1 MASCLKE
8 PAAEARRIAAVKM
21 AIQRG
26 HQPWL
31 RGAFFGNVSPAGY
44 RARSM
49 NGLKSGAW
57 SLALSFACRYADAV
71 TGALAAR
78 ITDNK
83 VSGP

>member
-8 PAAEARRIAAVKM
+8 PAAEARRIAAVKL

-31 RGAFFGNVSPAGY
+31 RGAFYGNVTAAGY
-44 RARSM
+44 RVRSM

-57 SLALSFACRYADAV
+57 SLALTLSCRYADELAA
-71 TGALAAR
+71 ALALAL
-78 ITDNK
+78 
-83 VSGP
+83 SGADDQ